1 MPALHIRDVPDEAV
15 AAIKERAAR
24 NGRSMQKELREGILK
39 LAAEPLPKRRRGP
52 LNIVTVNTGHAEP
65 WDRADIYD

>member
-1 MPALHIRDVPDEAV
+1 MSALHIRDVPEETIAV
-15 AAIKERAAR
+15 LKERAAR
-24 NGRSMQKELREGILK
+24 NGRSLQKELHEGILK

-52 LNIVTVNTGHAEP
+52 LNIVTVSTGHTEP